1 MRAAIWTPIRAED
14 ERTRELLPTVTGQ
27 ARLLDHT
34 PMLQHSI
41 ERRNPY
47 LDPLTLIQIE
57 PLRRLRRDGASE
69 ALVPAMLPTI
79 NGIAGSL
86 RNTG

>member
-1 MRAAIWTPIRAED
+1 
-14 ERTRELLPTVTGQ
+14 
-27 ARLLDHT
+27 
-34 PMLQHSI
+34 MLQHSI

-47 LDPLTLIQIE
+47 LDPLSLIQIE